1 MPRKCTI
8 CEHKKRKEIDLALA
22 VDGASFRNIA
32 SRFKV
37 GYQSLK
43 RHMDNGHISPEAI
56 TAKQVQ
62 EIHRIDSFQEHHQAI
77 RDDLESQKGR
87 AREAE
92 DARLELLISREIIRL
107 HDIDGRAS
115 GVYREKLEHTGSVK
129 IGAMTDA
136 EIEREIRGIIKSSTQ

>member
-22 VDGASFRNIA
+22 VDGASLRAIA
-32 SRFKV
+32 LQYHV
-37 GYQSLK
+37 GHMSLK
-43 RHMDNGHISPEAI
+43 RHMDNGHISPAAVTI
-56 TAKQVQ
+56 KQIQ
-62 EIHRIDSFQEHHQAI
+62 EIHRIDTFQEHHQAI

-115 GVYREKLEHTGSVK
+115 GVYREKVEHTGK
-129 IGAMTDA
+129 IETEVSRMSDQELLKNA
-136 EIEREIRGIIKSSTQ
+136 RKVL

>member
-8 CEHKKRKEIDLALA
+8 CEHKKRNQIDSAL
-22 VDGASFRNIA
+22 VIEGASLRDVA
-32 SRFKV
+32 GQYHVSKS
-37 GYQSLK
+37 SLK
-43 RHMDNGHISPEAI
+43 RHMDNGHISPAAVTI
-56 TAKQVQ
+56 KQIQ

-115 GVYREKLEHTGSVK
+115 GVYREKVEHTGK
-129 IGAMTDA
+129 IETEVSRMSDQELLKNA
-136 EIEREIRGIIKSSTQ
+136 RKVL